1 MSLHA
6 ASRTASIPL
15 PGARATVPRRSRRP
29 VARRRPSRR
38 ERSSVSSDA
47 SRPDASADAAASA
60 AVVSGVAPRSR
71 RVALV
76 SAIGLASVAT
86 FGTPLPARAGNPLSD
101 FADGQLQ
108 SKARLFMGPLQ
119 LTLDRLAEL
128 RASEAALSVDEL
140 GKTLGA
146 ATMDCLNPRG
156 PLAAYAS
163 VRDVCTL
170 KILLRSATE
179 GPAIRND
186 VDGPLARAAAE
197 ALVDLQG
204 SYDDLAEELARE
216 PGEGTRDAAF
226 GACERKV
233 KVFAAAILAC
243 FRLEERRNDA
253 VRETF
258 PELFAAA

>member
-15 PGARATVPRRSRRP
+15 PGARATDPRRSRRP

-47 SRPDASADAAASA
+47 SRPEASAAAAASA
-60 AVVSGVAPRSR
+60 AFVSGVAPRSR

-163 VRDVCTL
+163 V
-170 KILLRSATE
+170 
-179 GPAIRND
+179 
-186 VDGPLARAAAE
+186 
-197 ALVDLQG
+197 
-204 SYDDLAEELARE
+204 
-216 PGEGTRDAAF
+216 DAF
-226 GACERKV
+226 SSQ
-233 KVFAAAILAC
+233 
-243 FRLEERRNDA
+243 
-253 VRETF
+253 
-258 PELFAAA
+258 